1 MRAFVFVSVIAALS
15 APLAARG
22 QLDQTATPSQ
32 QPTQTQQPPQ
42 GRGAGGGRGGAG
54 MGAATAQPTETP
66 EGRGGRG
73 TGTAFRY
80 DDRTLQNI
88 KVDLA
93 LTDTTSAESSTKRT
107 ITMMLVDGAGG
118 QIRSSGPSGTSLNVD
133 ASPHVRPD
141 GKIWLNFSLQYYPA
155 VEFNANSGHAPA
167 VLNEAMTVVLVDGKP
182 MLVSQ
187 SADPRGDRRVSVE
200 VTATVVK

>member
-1 MRAFVFVSVIAALS
+1 MRAFVFVSLIAALS
-15 APLAARG
+15 APLVASKQG
-22 QLDQTATPSQ
+22 QTVTPQPPTSTQ
-32 QPTQTQQPPQ
+32 QPTPAPSQ
-42 GRGAGGGRGGAG
+42 GRAGGRGGAG
-54 MGAATAQPTETP
+54 AATAASQPTETP

-73 TGTAFRY
+73 TAFRY
-80 DDRTLQNI
+80 DDRTLQNV

-93 LTDTTSAESSTKRT
+93 LTDTASADSSTKRT
-107 ITMMLVDGAGG
+107 ITMMLVDGASG

-133 ASPHVRPD
+133 AQPHVRSD
-141 GKIWLNFSLQYYPA
+141 GKIWLNFSLQYYPSIGPGD
-155 VEFNANSGHAPA
+155 ANKGQPA
-167 VLNEAMTVVLVDGKP
+167 VLNESMTVVLAEGKP

>member
-1 MRAFVFVSVIAALS
+1 MRAFVFVSLVAALS
-15 APLAARG
+15 APLVAFEQG
-22 QLDQTATPSQ
+22 QTVTPQ
-32 QPTQTQQPPQ
+32 PPTQTQQPTTQPQ
-42 GRGAGGGRGGAG
+42 AGRGGRGA
-54 MGAATAQPTETP
+54 AAAPAQPTETP

-73 TGTAFRY
+73 MGMRY
-80 DDRTLQNI
+80 DDRSLQNI

-93 LTDTTSAESSTKRT
+93 LTDTVSADSSSKRT

-118 QIRSSGPSGTSLNVD
+118 QIRSTGPSGTSLNVD

-155 VEFNANSGHAPA
+155 VESNGANARQPA
-167 VLNEAMTVVLVDGKP
+167 VLNEAMTVVLADGKP

>member
-1 MRAFVFVSVIAALS
+1 MRAFVFVSLIAALS
-15 APLAARG
+15 AALVASEQG
-22 QLDQTATPSQ
+22 QTAPPP
-32 QPTQTQQPPQ
+32 PTQTQQPTPAPPQ
-42 GRGAGGGRGGAG
+42 SGRAGRGGFSVPQA
-54 MGAATAQPTETP
+54 PTETP

-73 TGTAFRY
+73 TTLRY
-80 DDRTLQNI
+80 DDRTLQNV

-93 LTDTTSAESSTKRT
+93 LTDSGSGDASTKRT
-107 ITMMLVDGAGG
+107 ITMMLVDGASG

-133 ASPHVRPD
+133 AQPHVRPD

-155 VEFNANSGHAPA
+155 VESSGTNARQQPA
-167 VLNEAMTVVLVDGKP
+167 VLNEAMTVVVADGKP

-200 VTATVVK
+200 LTATVVK

>member
-1 MRAFVFVSVIAALS
+1 MRAFVLVSLIAALS
-15 APLAARG
+15 APLVATEHG
-22 QLDQTATPSQ
+22 QTAPPPPTQPQ
-32 QPTQTQQPPQ
+32 QPTPAPPQ
-42 GRGAGGGRGGAG
+42 TGRAGRGGFTVPQA
-54 MGAATAQPTETP
+54 PVETP

-73 TGTAFRY
+73 ATLRY

-93 LTDTTSAESSTKRT
+93 LTDTASADSSTKRT

-118 QIRSSGPSGTSLNVD
+118 QIRSTGPSGTSLNID
-133 ASPHVRPD
+133 AQPHVRPD

-155 VEFNANSGHAPA
+155 VESSGGNSRQPA
-167 VLNEAMTVVLVDGKP
+167 VLNESMTVVLVDGKP

>member
-1 MRAFVFVSVIAALS
+1 
-15 APLAARG
+15 
-22 QLDQTATPSQ
+22 
-32 QPTQTQQPPQ
+32 
-42 GRGAGGGRGGAG
+42 
-54 MGAATAQPTETP
+54 MGAAPAQPAEAP

-73 TGTAFRY
+73 GLRY
-80 DDRTLQNI
+80 DDRSLQNI

-93 LTDTTSAESSTKRT
+93 LTDTASADSSTKRT
-107 ITMMLVDGAGG
+107 ITMILVDGAGG
-118 QIRSSGPSGTSLNVD
+118 QIRSTGTSGTSLNVD
-133 ASPHVRPD
+133 AQPHVRPD

-155 VEFNANSGHAPA
+155 VESNANSARQPA
-167 VLNEAMTVVLVDGKP
+167 ILNESMTVVLVDGKP

>member
-1 MRAFVFVSVIAALS
+1 MRAFVFVSLIGALS
-15 APLAARG
+15 APLVALEHQA
-22 QLDQTATPSQ
+22 QTAPPPATNAGQ
-32 QPTQTQQPPQ
+32 QPTPAPAQ
-42 GRGAGGGRGGAG
+42 GRAGGRGVG
-54 MGAATAQPTETP
+54 MGAAPAQPAEAP

-73 TGTAFRY
+73 GLRY
-80 DDRTLQNI
+80 DDRSLQNI

-93 LTDTTSAESSTKRT
+93 LTDTASADSSTKRT
-107 ITMMLVDGAGG
+107 ITMILVDGAGG
-118 QIRSSGPSGTSLNVD
+118 QIRSTGTSGTSLNVD
-133 ASPHVRPD
+133 AQPHVRPD

-155 VEFNANSGHAPA
+155 VESNANSARQPA
-167 VLNEAMTVVLVDGKP
+167 ILNESMTVVLVDGKP